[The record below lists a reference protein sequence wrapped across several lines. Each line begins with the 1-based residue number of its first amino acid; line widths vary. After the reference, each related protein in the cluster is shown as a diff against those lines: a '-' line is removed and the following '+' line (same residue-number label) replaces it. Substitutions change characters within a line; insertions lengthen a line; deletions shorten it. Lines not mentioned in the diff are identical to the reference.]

1 MKTLKIYD
9 PPLCCPTGVCG
20 PSVDPALTRIAA
32 DIAFLKSKDV
42 VVERFNLAHHPH
54 AFITPEVIAEMGAD
68 GENLPLVFLDGKVIA
83 KGRYPSRYELAD
95 LFGLEAGASDAK
107 PRVMLKMAGPGSESE
122 GS

>member
-42 VVERFNLAHHPH
+42 PVERFNLAHHPA
-54 AFITPEVIAEMGAD
+54 AFITPEVIAEMGAE
-68 GENLPLVFLDGKVIA
+68 GENLPLVIFDGKVIA

-95 LFGLEAGASDAK
+95 LFEIEASASVSK
-107 PRVMLKMAGPGSESE
+107 PRTMLKMAEGPSEQTKE
-122 GS
+122 